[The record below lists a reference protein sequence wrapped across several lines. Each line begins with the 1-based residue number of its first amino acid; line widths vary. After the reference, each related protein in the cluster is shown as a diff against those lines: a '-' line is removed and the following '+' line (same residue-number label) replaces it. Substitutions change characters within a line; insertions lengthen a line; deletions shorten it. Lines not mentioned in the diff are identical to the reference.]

1 MPNNCLFLPD
11 LLRHSLSFTVARSKR
26 PLMMSMLKLTAA
38 SVLFQ
43 IECPLFADKV
53 MIDGENVNVCTFSGV
68 LSEAG
73 VKQLQ
78 SQLGGRTANIGV
90 KKLLGLL
97 DLVAQ
102 TQEAD
107 RVAKLVTKLEEEM
120 FVSLN

>member
-1 MPNNCLFLPD
+1 
-11 LLRHSLSFTVARSKR
+11 
-26 PLMMSMLKLTAA
+26 
-38 SVLFQ
+38 
-43 IECPLFADKV
+43 

-73 VKQLQ
+73 VKALQ

>member
-1 MPNNCLFLPD
+1 M
-11 LLRHSLSFTVARSKR
+11 H
-26 PLMMSMLKLTAA
+26 
-38 SVLFQ
+38 
-43 IECPLFADKV
+43 
-53 MIDGENVNVCTFSGV
+53 
-68 LSEAG
+68 EAG

-78 SQLGGRTANIGV
+78 PQLGGRTANIGV